1 MLLFLLPARL
11 RANPNK
17 IEDDQDEDEGDEKIE
32 SAAGTG
38 GTARRGGLRLS

>member
-1 MLLFLLPARL
+1 LLLFLLPARL
-11 RANPNK
+11 RTNPNK

-38 GTARRGGLRLS
+38 ALPGAAVCA